1 MLIHKRYPVSK
12 IYGLTHILQ
21 KGILTLILSCRL
33 LSVSAQ
39 LAALKC
45 QMRCWIKEIHLQC
58 INPTVGLGNAP
69 PIYPI
74 TA

>member
-21 KGILTLILSCRL
+21 KGILTLINTVLQTP
-33 LSVSAQ
+33 VSAQ